1 MGERITLGS
10 KVKDTVTGFE
20 GTATA
25 RAEYLDGRVSV
36 QVEAL
41 RDGKPISEWFP
52 ESRIVVVEG

>member
-20 GTATA
+20 GTSTA

-52 ESRIVVVEG
+52 EFRIVVVEG